1 MEKRMNEEYNFYSPP
16 EPNIKFRLG
25 KDSNITFH
33 SHIPKPP
40 NAFQRWMLRT
50 LLGIYMELIND

>member
-1 MEKRMNEEYNFYSPP
+1 MNEEYAFHSPP
-16 EPNIKFRLG
+16 EPNVKFRLG
-25 KDSNITFH
+25 KDSNIIFH
-33 SHIPKPP
+33 CYIPKQQ